1 MARQYGPKAQ
11 EYVHDVM
18 HEFTH
23 GKLRSRDGRKVTKRR
38 QAVAIGLQK
47 ARKVGAK
54 VPKQ

>member
-18 HEFTH
+18 HEFKH
-23 GKLRSRDGRKVTKRR
+23 GKLRSRDGRTVTKRR

-54 VPKQ
+54 VSKQ